1 MRLYALR
8 ERILILEPNLV
19 NSSLWT
25 FHLHVLSNMHNT
37 THVCGVTIYVEKF
50 GRNSNIP
57 CTEGTVDSEDMGEF
71 SYVPNAIRSFRSDM
85 DDCNMNM
92 LSPVAS
98 RSPLQTTALEC
109 NFRQLVTKTTSVT
122 CSSENLIDLLFV
134 SHPEMFERPG
144 CVDVLNS

>member
-8 ERILILEPNLV
+8 ERTPILEPNLV

-57 CTEGTVDSEDMGEF
+57 CTEVTVDSEGMGEF
-71 SYVPNAIRSFRSDM
+71 SCMYQMPSEVSEVIWMTAI
-85 DDCNMNM
+85 
-92 LSPVAS
+92 
-98 RSPLQTTALEC
+98 
-109 NFRQLVTKTTSVT
+109 
-122 CSSENLIDLLFV
+122 
-134 SHPEMFERPG
+134 
-144 CVDVLNS
+144 